1 MGTQRKFWTAWTAV
15 GLLALTACAEGE
27 ETEENPEDAAQQE
40 APQDGAVQNAGQGAE
55 QESSEQEA
63 SEDQRAYT
71 FGANEA
77 ESTEGGDPVYIF
89 TFEAEGGETLEDAHV
104 VHTLPEGLEP
114 RSTEPE
120 GEEDED
126 SLTQSWTT
134 DISAE
139 EPLQVE
145 REAVLVSPEAA
156 VQDTDPDEVVDAGQG
171 EEDEF
176 FESTFCLYEEAGGEE
191 IDCVTLQ
198 VNVEED

>member
-1 MGTQRKFWTAWTAV
+1 MGTQRKIWTAWTAV

-27 ETEENPEDAAQQE
+27 GTQESPEDAAQQE
-40 APQDGAVQNAGQGAE
+40 APQDDAAQGAE
-55 QESSEQEA
+55 QDAQQEDSQEVA
-63 SEDQRAYT
+63 SGDQRAYA
-71 FGANEA
+71 FGANVVETT
-77 ESTEGGDPVYIF
+77 EDGEPVYSFTLETEGG
-89 TFEAEGGETLEDAHV
+89 EALEDAHL

-134 DISAE
+134 DVSAE

-156 VQDTDPDEVVDAGQG
+156 VQDTDPDEAVDAGQG

-191 IDCVTLQ
+191 IDCVTLM
-198 VNVEED
+198 VDVEEG